1 MMKELIITGEG
12 LKTYFGSDADALL
25 QIAKGIIYGI
35 ELLVDTEKKHACYV
49 YVTEKELKDNIRNG
63 IYIDDDYE
71 GVLDYLIQ
79 DAMTKYENIRDEIF
93 LVRACGDLSK
103 LCNLRNEFDETF
115 DYFFDQAELRKK
127 YNAWDFE
134 ENQINTDITN
144 ADLSNMLDD
153 DDKLKYLKYIEDRIN
168 ILQEYIDGLGE

>member
-1 MMKELIITGEG
+1 M
-12 LKTYFGSDADALL
+12 L
-25 QIAKGIIYGI
+25 QLDKSNFYGI
-35 ELLVDTEKKHACYV
+35 ELLIDTEKKHACYTF
-49 YVTEKELKDNIRNG
+49 VTESELRGNVRNG
-63 IYIDDDYE
+63 VYIDDNYL
-71 GVLDYLIQ
+71 GVLGYLIQ

-93 LVRACGDLSK
+93 LVRACGGLSK
-103 LCNLRNEFDETF
+103 LCNYRNEFDETF

-127 YNAWDFE
+127 YNSWDFE